1 VSKTL
6 VTGGT
11 GFLGSHLVKALTE
24 RGDGLRL
31 LVRESSRLDAVS
43 GIEFETALGD
53 VMDQESLEGAMQGVR
68 HVFHVAGIP
77 SMRPSDRERVFD
89 VNVSGT
95 RHVLEAAERAGV
107 ERVVHTSSIA
117 AIGPAERGQTADET
131 QRFTGG
137 RLGITYINS
146 KHEAELE
153 ALRYAERGV
162 PVVIANPTFV
172 LGPDDPVGTSN
183 RLVRRF
189 LQRQIPTYV
198 EGALNIVDVRDV
210 AAGHLLV
217 DEKGKVGERYI
228 LGGRNFTLDRLFAD
242 LARISGVRPPPLRVP
257 GQIALTG
264 VEIAS
269 RVGIPIPTTGDE
281 VRSGLEWWTYTSAK
295 AERELGYSARPHE
308 ETLEDTVRWQMDALG
323 DRADPGRIYDLPLDV
338 AGGALRLAGRLLGR

>member
-11 GFLGSHLVKALTE
+11 GFLGSHLVKALAE
-24 RGDGLRL
+24 RGDELRL

-43 GIEFETALGD
+43 GIEFETAPGD

-68 HVFHVAGIP
+68 RVFHVAGIP
-77 SMRPSDRERVFD
+77 SMRPGDRERVFD

-117 AIGPAERGQTADET
+117 AIGPAERGGTADET
-131 QRFTGG
+131 QWFTGG

-217 DEKGKVGERYI
+217 DEKGKVGDRYI

-264 VEIAS
+264 IEIAS

>member
-11 GFLGSHLVKALTE
+11 GFLGSHLVKALAQ
-24 RGDGLRL
+24 RGDELRL
-31 LVRESSRLDAVS
+31 LVRESSRLDAVL
-43 GIEFETALGD
+43 GIEFETAPGD

-68 HVFHVAGIP
+68 RVFHVAGIP
-77 SMRPSDRERVFD
+77 SMHPHDRERVFD

-172 LGPDDPVGTSN
+172 LGPDDPAGTSN

-242 LARISGVRPPPLRVP
+242 LARISGVRPPPLRLP

>member
-11 GFLGSHLVKALTE
+11 GFLGSHLVKALAE
-24 RGDGLRL
+24 RGDELRL

-68 HVFHVAGIP
+68 RVFHVAGIP

-153 ALRYAERGV
+153 ARRYAERGV

-189 LQRQIPTYV
+189 LERQIPTYV